1 MGCCKASEYD
11 NWCAGVEIVHTDNAG
26 KEYCLFHAPVD
37 CKGEQTA
44 ETFNASVFERI
55 DRAKAAGKACDLS
68 GTVFEWNISFEQYN
82 ADNPLPAIS
91 FDVATFSGDAG
102 FYDATFS
109 GYAWFHSATFKG
121 YAGFHSATFS
131 GDAGFHS
138 ATFSGDAVF
147 ESATFSGDAGFH
159 SATFSGDAVFESATF
174 SGYAW
179 FKSATFSGYAWF
191 HSATFSG
198 DAGFESATFSGDAW
212 FNSATFSGYA
222 VFNSATFGGDAEFN
236 SATFKKRILFGK
248 TIFENGANFHQAEV
262 KDGSFVDVDFRKK
275 ADLGYLH
282 VERALWFENMDM
294 RNVSFM
300 FVDLERL
307 HFSNV
312 RWIPYGGRNGIYDES
327 EAWKTAADM
336 TAGGLRI
343 LQLKAKPTK
352 EMKEKLAPVRAIY
365 NKFKLKHKNES
376 NEAEASAWHY
386 SEKEMRWSITGLLPN
401 PLEFIFLWGYRETSR
416 YAEAPLRAFIVL
428 MLLLAGLSMGLDAA
442 GMEPLE
448 GHETKTGLWYV
459 MVSTFKY
466 ATFQKDYYH
475 LPANIWGEILRLA
488 TQILIPLQTTL
499 FALAVRNRF
508 RR

>member
-1 MGCCKASEYD
+1 MGCCKASVYD
-11 NWCAGVEIVHTDNAG
+11 NWCVGVEIVHTDAEG
-26 KEYCLFHAPVD
+26 REYCLFHAPVG
-37 CKGEQTA
+37 CKGEQTK
-44 ETFNASVFERI
+44 ETFNARVFERI
-55 DRAKAAGKACDLS
+55 DRAKSEGKACDLS
-68 GTVFEWNISFEQYN
+68 GTVFEWDISFRQYN
-82 ADNPLPAIS
+82 ADNPLPAILFNRATFS
-91 FDVATFSGDAG
+91 GDAVFNRATFSGDAGFKSATFSGDAVFNRATFSGDAGFKSATFSGDAG
-102 FYDATFS
+102 FY
-109 GYAWFHSATFKG
+109 
-121 YAGFHSATFS
+121 SATFS
-131 GDAGFHS
+131 GN
-138 ATFSGDAVF
+138 
-147 ESATFSGDAGFH
+147 
-159 SATFSGDAVFESATF
+159 
-174 SGYAW
+174 AW
-179 FKSATFSGYAWF
+179 FKSATFSGYAEF
-191 HSATFSG
+191 YGATFSGYAGFERATFSGYAEFYSATFSGEAGFYGATFSGYAGFNSATFSG
-198 DAGFESATFSGDAW
+198 DAGF
-212 FNSATFSGYA
+212 NSATFSGYA
-222 VFNSATFGGDAEFN
+222 GFE

-262 KDGSFVDVDFRKK
+262 KDGRFVDVDFRKK
-275 ADLGYLH
+275 ANLGYLH
-282 VERALWFENMDM
+282 VERALWFENMGM
-294 RNVSFM
+294 ENVSFM

-343 LQLKAKPTK
+343 LQLKLMPTK

-386 SEKEMRWSITGLLPN
+386 SEKEMRWGITGLLPN
-401 PLEFIFLWGYRETSR
+401 PLEFLFLWLYRVSSR

-428 MLLLAGLSMGLDAA
+428 MLLLFGLSMGLDAA

-488 TQILIPLQTTL
+488 TQVLIPLQTAL